1 MFRGTVLSQIVGVLG
16 SLYLAKLYGTTAY
29 GIFGVFIS
37 VVSIFSIINTLQLEK
52 NIITSKTISKS
63 ANWYNFLIL
72 ITPIISVILI
82 VILFILSE
90 YNILTSINQS
100 LLIWF
105 LVGTIGVSYFIIN
118 ESLFIFRKR
127 FKLLSN
133 TKVFLTLA
141 NVTFQVL
148 LYSKYKIH
156 GLIYGYV
163 ISQLLIVFFFYTKNV
178 KFIKPFNTSLIKSDL
193 KANNTIIKYLL
204 PGTTINAFAIHLMPI
219 LLLAFFDEKQAGVY
233 FFTTKLLTAPL
244 FLISSSVSQ
253 VYFQKTTELLQN
265 KKSEL
270 LKMTQKIVRS
280 NLLLMFVIL
289 LIINSIGMYLLEMY
303 LGASWKNL
311 RLFTLVLSF
320 LILARTSFNP
330 ISSLIIVLNK
340 NHVSLVFNTYLFLTN
355 LIAIYIGYINSDII
369 IAIVILSIF
378 GGIGYLAML
387 FYFLKKLKGV

>member
-1 MFRGTVLSQIVGVLG
+1 MFRGTVISQMIGILG

-37 VVSIFSIINTLQLEK
+37 VVSIFSIVNTLQLEK

-63 ANWYNFLIL
+63 TNWYNFLIL
-72 ITPIISVILI
+72 ITPITSIILI
-82 VILFILSE
+82 VILYVLSE
-90 YNILTSINQS
+90 YNVLESINQK

-105 LVGTIGVSYFIIN
+105 FIGTIGISYFIIN
-118 ESLFIFRKR
+118 ESLFIYRKK

-133 TKVFLTLA
+133 TKVLLTIV
-141 NVTFQVL
+141 NVSLQVL
-148 LYSKYKIH
+148 LYSKYKIN
-156 GLIYGYV
+156 GLIYGHV
-163 ISQLLIVFFFYTKNV
+163 ISQLVVVFFFYMNNI
-178 KFIKPFNTSLIKSDL
+178 KFIKPVNPSLIKSDL

-219 LLLAFFDEKQAGVY
+219 LLLAFFDEKQAGIY
-233 FFTTKLLTAPL
+233 FFATKLLTAPL

-253 VYFQKTTELLQN
+253 VYFQKTTELMQT
-265 KKSEL
+265 KKSEIL
-270 LKMTQKIVRS
+270 RMTQKIVRS

-289 LIINSIGMYLLEMY
+289 LIVNSIGMYLLELY
-303 LGASWKNL
+303 LGPSWENI
-311 RLFTLVLSF
+311 RLFTLILSF

-340 NHVSLVFNTYLFLTN
+340 NHVSLIFNTYLFITN
-355 LIAIYIGYINSDII
+355 LIAIYIGYMYTDII
-369 IAIVILSIF
+369 ITIIILSVF

-387 FYFLKKLKGV
+387 FYFLKKLKNV